1 MNKRLF
7 YAVNTAQAAMLVIA
21 FAISFTPLNTSHAQA
36 SLPQL
41 GDDQVMSVAVERKL
55 GQRIA
60 REIYRDPDYLDDPVI
75 GEYLQR
81 IWQPLLQAA
90 RTRGDLTP
98 ELQERFAWQLVLS
111 RDRSVNAFALPGGYL
126 GVHLGLIA
134 LVANRDEL
142 ASVLGHELS
151 HVTQRHIA
159 RITTKQ
165 SQQTPLILAAMILGA
180 LAARQNSDVAS
191 AVITGGQAASAQSQ
205 LNFSRDM
212 EREADRIGYQIMQ
225 DAQFN
230 VQGFVSMFDKLA
242 VANRIN
248 DNGSYP
254 YLRSHPL
261 TSERIGDMQARLQLG
276 VPSAPRVAQNSAL
289 EHAIIAKRAQILS
302 NAAADTLRSQVAQAD
317 AELRTWNQT
326 PSSAPRD
333 KLLAAKLYGGA
344 LVALK
349 QRDTASAKR
358 LVEGA
363 RRAMVAGQS
372 GALAADPSKD
382 TYAEQTID
390 VLQAEIALAQGDAA
404 QARDILRPAA
414 TGNAP
419 QRPVLLMWA
428 RAVTGSGSSVSD
440 LQLAAQALQVWITQ
454 RPEDAPAWQAV
465 ADVYTALKQPL
476 RAIRAQAEARVAL
489 LDYTA
494 ALDRFKAGQDLAR
507 SSTSVDHI
515 ELSIIDSRARAVQ
528 VLQRDFVND
537 KLTN

>member
-1 MNKRLF
+1 MIKRLF
-7 YAVNTAQAAMLVIA
+7 YGVNTAQAAILTIA
-21 FAISFTPLNTSHAQA
+21 IAASFTPLNTSYAQA

-41 GDDQVMSVAVERKL
+41 GDDQVMSVAIERKL

-98 ELQERFAWQLVLS
+98 ELQERFAWKLVLS

-261 TSERIGDMQARLQLG
+261 TSERIGDMQARLQLAA
-276 VPSAPRVAQNSAL
+276 PSAPRAAQYSAL

-302 NAAADTLRSQVAQAD
+302 NAAADTLRSQVTQAD
-317 AELRTWNQT
+317 ADLRTWNQT

-363 RRAMVAGQS
+363 KRAMVAGQS
-372 GALAADPSKD
+372 GALAADPTKD
-382 TYAEQTID
+382 AYAEQTIE

-404 QARDILRPAA
+404 QAREILRPSA
-414 TGNAP
+414 TGTAP

-428 RAVTGSGSSVSD
+428 RAVSGLGSNTSD

-454 RPEDAPAWQAV
+454 RPDDALAWQAL
-465 ADVYTALKQPL
+465 AEVYTAQKQPL
-476 RAIRAQAEARVAL
+476 RAIRAQAESRVAM

-507 SSTSVDHI
+507 SSSSVDHI

-528 VLQRDFVND
+528 ILQREFASEN
-537 KLTN
+537 LTN